1 MTGSYRG
8 ILASAGTGKTY
19 ALTTELLG
27 RFLAGEDPSSVFAAT
42 FTRTAAGEILD
53 RILRRL
59 CWAAQGG
66 RGLDDLRTA
75 LNRPDLLVEDAR
87 AAAGKLGRSLD
98 RVSIWTLD
106 AFLVRVA
113 TAFSVEIGLPPGWR
127 ITGDDEDAQ
136 IRRAAIGRVLREGGK
151 DVILPLL
158 RMLKKSEGDRSVR
171 ESISRAVNAVYGLH
185 VQASAGAWEHVK
197 VPPGLL
203 EAQEL
208 ARAAMEMQAAPLAMT
223 KAGKPHG
230 HWVTARTKFVAAIE
244 QEDWLSV
251 AGNGFASCA
260 LSGGTYY
267 SLEYPEG
274 LREPL
279 SRLAMHARAFI
290 LRELV
295 QQNSAASE
303 LASRFESAY
312 GDLKRERGAIRF
324 DDLPRLIMAE
334 DLATVREE
342 LYYRLDARIRHVL
355 LDEFQDTSVAQFRVL
370 EPMLAEV
377 VSDETQERTLF
388 YVGDPKQSL
397 FGWRDAEPALISKL
411 GEWWEQI
418 EVEKLARSY
427 RSAPEV
433 LKAVNL
439 VFTDLRSLD
448 LMRAEGSDRAALE
461 WDRLFTEH
469 TWAEKLDNT
478 PGRVVVREFP
488 DLTPRDATSGI
499 DPVLWCRHLVERVI
513 EIQRSAPDASIGILL
528 RRKTFM
534 PRLLSMLGDA
544 GIDAAE
550 EGGSPLTQSPAV
562 AAVLSLLHMT
572 EHPDDTL
579 SAFHAAST
587 ALGELVGLS
596 RSVTPDA
603 VESVATAIRERLTRD
618 GLASFVESCA
628 NWLRPAV
635 GDMDR
640 TRLSQLVECAVSY
653 DRRGGIGVAGFAE
666 LVHATKRPAGVLAQV
681 RVMTIHAAKGLEFD
695 AVIVPELDQKIPA
708 MTPEVLYGRSALK
721 GPVTAISLYANA
733 CYQEAS
739 AELNELAVD
748 RQARENR
755 EALCLLYVAMTRARR
770 YLELIVKQRKMTK
783 SAKSDEPESFT
794 LGKLVRARLTHE
806 KSEGPL
812 LAAYGQEQWALGLSE
827 EKAHLHAGPRAAE
840 PREVVVGLAP
850 ASIIAKKTAS
860 DLSHHTEDGVPL
872 FSAAAMEAR
881 TGGDAIVDRAVETA
895 AHPLEDSRARDDRR
909 RIARGLGTAVHACLE
924 QFEWLDGASAI
935 PSDEDLRGV
944 LARTDL
950 PFGVDTEDAIRRV
963 RQILSRDRVRRLL
976 TSGSYVQHPAD
987 TVELKRELAGL
998 LREPESGQMRARID
1012 RMVIVRRGGEIVSV
1026 EIADWKT
1033 DGISAAKAVDADTE
1047 RARAE
1052 GYMAQMG
1059 AYRSLAARALGVE
1072 PGIIRCILVMVATG
1086 RIIEA

>member
-1 MTGSYRG
+1 MTSLYRG

-19 ALTTELLG
+19 ALTTQLLG
-27 RFLAGEDPSSVFAAT
+27 RFLAGEDPSSIFAAT

-59 CWAAQGG
+59 CAAAQGG
-66 RGLDDLRTA
+66 KGLDDLRTA
-75 LNRPDLLVEDAR
+75 LNRPELSQDDAR
-87 AAAGKLGRSLD
+87 KAAGALGRSLD

-113 TAFSVEIGLPPGWR
+113 TAFAVEIGLPPGWR

-136 IRRAAIGRVLREGGK
+136 IRRTAIGRVLREGGK
-151 DVILPLL
+151 DAILPLL

-185 VQASAGAWEHVK
+185 VQASPGAWDHIA
-197 VPPGLL
+197 VPEGVLSA
-203 EAQEL
+203 EEVAK
-208 ARAAMEMQAAPLAMT
+208 AAAEVQVAPLAMT
-223 KAGKPHG
+223 KAGKPNG
-230 HWVTARTKFVAAIE
+230 HWATARSKFTAILEE
-244 QEDWLSV
+244 QDWLAI
-251 AGNGFASCA
+251 AGNGFAIGA
-260 LSGGTYY
+260 MGGGTYY
-267 SLEYPEG
+267 SLEYPEA

-279 SRLAMHARAFI
+279 ALLGRHARAVI

-295 QQNSAASE
+295 LQNKAAAE
-303 LASRFESAY
+303 LADRFEVAY
-312 GDLKRERGAIRF
+312 GNLKHERGAIRF
-324 DDLPRLIMAE
+324 DDLPRMIMAE

-377 VSDETQERTLF
+377 VSDETQERSLF

-433 LKAVNL
+433 LKAVNR

-448 LMRAEGSDRAALE
+448 LMRSDSADRAALE
-461 WDRLFTEH
+461 WDQLFTEH
-469 TWAEKLDNT
+469 TWAEKLDKT
-478 PGRVVVREFP
+478 PGRVAVREFP
-488 DLTPRDATSGI
+488 DLTPKDAERGV
-499 DPVLWCRHLVERVI
+499 DPARWCRHVVERVI
-513 EIQRSAPDASIGILL
+513 EIQREAPEATIGVLL

-534 PRLLSMLGDA
+534 PRLLSMLADA
-544 GIDAAE
+544 GVDAAE

-562 AAVLSLLHMT
+562 AAILSLLHMA

-587 ALGELVGLS
+587 ALGELVGLA

-603 VESVATAIRERLTRD
+603 VESVATAIRERLTHG
-618 GLASFVESCA
+618 GLAAFVESCA

-640 TRLSQLVECAVSY
+640 TRLAQLVECAVAY
-653 DRRGGIGVAGFAE
+653 DRRGGIGVGGFVE
-666 LVHATKRPAGVLAQV
+666 LVHATKRPAGVPAPV

-708 MTPEVLYGRSALK
+708 LTPEVLHGRSLLK
-721 GPVTAISLYANA
+721 GPVTAISLYASQS
-733 CYQEAS
+733 YQDAS
-739 AELNELAVD
+739 PELRELAID

-770 YLELIVKQRKMTK
+770 YLELIVQQRKPTK
-783 SAKSDEPESFT
+783 GGKSDEPESFN
-794 LGKLVRARLTHE
+794 LGKLVRARLTDA

-812 LAAYGQEQWALGLSE
+812 LAAYGDERWAAGLRE
-827 EKAHLHAGPRAAE
+827 EKAQEHGAARAIE
-840 PREVVVGLAP
+840 PRQVVVGLAP
-850 ASIIAKKTAS
+850 AAVVARRIAS

-872 FSAAAMEAR
+872 DRPTAHAGGLVGGSVEA
-881 TGGDAIVDRAVETA
+881 
-895 AHPLEDSRARDDRR
+895 PLGLFEDSRERDERR
-909 RIARGLGTAVHACLE
+909 RLARGLGTAVHACLE
-924 QFEWLDGASAI
+924 QFEWLDGDA
-935 PSDEDLRGV
+935 PPPTDGELRAV
-944 LARTDL
+944 LARTNL
-950 PFGVDTEDAIRRV
+950 PFGVDIEDAIKRV
-963 RQILSRDRVRRLL
+963 RQILSHARVQRVL
-976 TSGSYVQHPAD
+976 TSKTYIHKPGD
-987 TVELKRELAGL
+987 TVELRRELAGFQ
-998 LREPESGQMRARID
+998 RGPESGQLRARID
-1012 RMVIVRRGGEIVSV
+1012 RIVITRRGGKIVSI
-1026 EIADWKT
+1026 EIIDWKT
-1033 DGISAAKAVDADTE
+1033 DGISAAKAVDAETE
-1047 RARAE
+1047 IARAE
-1052 GYMAQMG
+1052 GYKAQMG
-1059 AYRSLAARALGVE
+1059 AYRSLIARALGVE
-1072 PGIIRCILVMVATG
+1072 PGLVRCVLVMVATG